1 MGAVAVSEERGRGD
15 ATLQQV
21 VTFELPSRYL
31 SVIFFFFCFFN
42 FVLCIF
48 LSLSFSALLN
58 SVCFTL
64 SV

>member
-31 SVIFFFFCFFN
+31 SVIFFFFFFQFCFVYF
-42 FVLCIF
+42 FKLIF
-48 LSLSFSALLN
+48 FGA
-58 SVCFTL
+58 TE
-64 SV
+64 